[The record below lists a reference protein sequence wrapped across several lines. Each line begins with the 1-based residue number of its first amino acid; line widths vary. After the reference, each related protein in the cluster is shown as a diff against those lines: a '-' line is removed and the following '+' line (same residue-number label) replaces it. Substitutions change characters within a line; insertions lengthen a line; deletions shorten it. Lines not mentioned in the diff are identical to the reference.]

1 MRRDEGF
8 TLIELLIVIAI
19 IGVIAGA
26 GTPTYLG
33 IRARISLE
41 NQAEEIVSDLR
52 WTMSRSAAQE
62 GDSQWG
68 VRFDNPSS
76 GDDSYDVWRGE
87 SYASGTVVTHVDL
100 HGSVEFSD
108 PSTGSATDIIFSK
121 ATGLPTASSSVSL
134 YSLVGGATGT
144 IEVNTQ
150 GRIDLTLN

>member
-76 GDDSYDVWRGE
+76 GDDSYDVWRGQ

-100 HGSVEFSD
+100 HG
-108 PSTGSATDIIFSK
+108 